1 MKRGR
6 DIQILLLWLMLI
18 TIGFALVASAL
29 LKAPYYTKD
38 YFDSN
43 EFAEE
48 MDDFWGYFYLYEIIE
63 TNKAELLANLEVTE
77 DEINEHRYRY
87 GTLAEQVANIHAQ
100 YEEQI
105 QLARLEENEDL
116 AQFYENER
124 DEKIKDITL
133 NFESDEHVK
142 KKILKEKEA
151 RFDEL
156 FQRLE
161 RDRTL
166 YDNYKQSIYYVLKDR
181 NTEKTFWNLSSDQ
194 TWEEMKE
201 DERFLYETSVKGTED
216 DHPVM
221 PETYRFEHHFYDFL
235 HGDYVMDD
243 EYVDMD
249 YYLEALTGDLSYPI
263 LEGKLAI
270 ASEREGNR
278 FVSNYEYYQSQQQ
291 RMIYEGGIGFVLLLA
306 GLWFSLKKAPFR
318 ALRGGIFERAYQKL
332 PIDLRYSAF
341 LITLFID
348 LAFLFTFAQE
358 GQFAYTYTIEHVIVI
373 GCLIFLAFVT
383 FSQLVLLLDVVK
395 DPDVHS
401 AEWRNSLLFL
411 IISTIREAFL
421 DLSTGFQWALMMMIV
436 GLFGVGAAAV
446 LYHPPLLLIYF
457 PLTLLVLGP
466 TLVYLFRQAGYIN
479 QIVANT
485 REIKSGHTPQDLP
498 VRGRSALALLAQNIN
513 TMKKG
518 MKQSEREQAKSERLK
533 TELITNVSHD
543 LRTPLTSIITYTEL
557 LKDADEQERAD
568 YIEIIDRKARRL
580 KILIDDLFEA
590 SKMSSGNIEL
600 TLETVDVLQLL
611 QQALAEYGEA
621 LEQSSLQLRISVPEE
636 PLYIKADGQKIWR
649 VFDNL
654 IQNILKYSLEHTRV
668 YLSVKEKKE
677 TVEIIIKNVAKYELG
692 DNVDELLERFK
703 RGDQSRNTE
712 GSGLGLAIAKSIVD
726 LHEGYLDIDVD
737 GDLFKVI
744 IQLPM
749 TN

>member
-1 MKRGR
+1 M
-6 DIQILLLWLMLI
+6 
-18 TIGFALVASAL
+18 
-29 LKAPYYTKD
+29 
-38 YFDSN
+38 
-43 EFAEE
+43 
-48 MDDFWGYFYLYEIIE
+48 
-63 TNKAELLANLEVTE
+63 
-77 DEINEHRYRY
+77 
-87 GTLAEQVANIHAQ
+87 
-100 YEEQI
+100 
-105 QLARLEENEDL
+105 
-116 AQFYENER
+116 
-124 DEKIKDITL
+124 
-133 NFESDEHVK
+133 
-142 KKILKEKEA
+142 
-151 RFDEL
+151 
-156 FQRLE
+156 
-161 RDRTL
+161 
-166 YDNYKQSIYYVLKDR
+166 
-181 NTEKTFWNLSSDQ
+181 
-194 TWEEMKE
+194 
-201 DERFLYETSVKGTED
+201 
-216 DHPVM
+216 
-221 PETYRFEHHFYDFL
+221 
-235 HGDYVMDD
+235 
-243 EYVDMD
+243 
-249 YYLEALTGDLSYPI
+249 
-263 LEGKLAI
+263 
-270 ASEREGNR
+270 
-278 FVSNYEYYQSQQQ
+278 
-291 RMIYEGGIGFVLLLA
+291 
-306 GLWFSLKKAPFR
+306 
-318 ALRGGIFERAYQKL
+318 
-332 PIDLRYSAF
+332 
-341 LITLFID
+341 
-348 LAFLFTFAQE
+348 
-358 GQFAYTYTIEHVIVI
+358 
-373 GCLIFLAFVT
+373 
-383 FSQLVLLLDVVK
+383 
-395 DPDVHS
+395 
-401 AEWRNSLLFL
+401 
-411 IISTIREAFL
+411 
-421 DLSTGFQWALMMMIV
+421 
-436 GLFGVGAAAV
+436 
-446 LYHPPLLLIYF
+446 
-457 PLTLLVLGP
+457 
-466 TLVYLFRQAGYIN
+466 YLFRQAGYIN

-485 REIKSGHTPQDLP
+485 RDIKSGHTPQDLP

-677 TVEIIIKNVAKYELG
+677 TVEIIIKNIAKYELG